1 MGQQKAKGDMAIVLI
16 IRQQPP
22 GLPFAPTFWRV
33 HHFGASTS
41 KYRIRQQIPCLNIIA
56 GLSASLSN
64 P

>member
-1 MGQQKAKGDMAIVLI
+1 MLI

-22 GLPFAPTFWRV
+22 GLPFAPTFWRD
-33 HHFGASTS
+33 HHFGALTS